1 MKIAVYSG
9 SFNPLH
15 IGHLAILRR
24 LTECGDFDGIYLV
37 VSPKNPLKDI
47 DESNSTQRLEAAKAA
62 VARHPELK
70 VQVDDIEFTLPS
82 PQYSIRT
89 LDELK
94 KREPDNDFSLV
105 VGGDQIADFRRWKD
119 YRRILSD
126 YGVAV
131 FPREGFD
138 TAKIRED
145 FLQENPLYKI
155 TLIDMPLVNISSTEL
170 RQATANGEDISKY
183 LM

>member
-24 LTECGDFDGIYLV
+24 LGECGCFDGVYLI

-47 DESNSTQRLEAAKAA
+47 DESGSAQRLEAAEEA
-62 VARHPELK
+62 VARHHELK
-70 VQVDDIEFTLPS
+70 VKVDDIEFTLPS
-82 PQYSIRT
+82 PQYTIRT

-105 VGGDQIADFRRWKD
+105 VGGDQIADFRRWRD
-119 YRRILSD
+119 YKRILID

-145 FLQENPLYKI
+145 LLQENPLYRI
-155 TLIDMPLVNISSTEL
+155 TLIEMPLVNISSTEL
-170 RQATANGEDISKY
+170 RQAAANGKDISKY